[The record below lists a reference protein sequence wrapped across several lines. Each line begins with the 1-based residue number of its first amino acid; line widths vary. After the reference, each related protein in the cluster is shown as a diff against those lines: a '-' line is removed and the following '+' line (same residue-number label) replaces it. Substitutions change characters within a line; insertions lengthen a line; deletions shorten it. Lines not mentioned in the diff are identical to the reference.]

1 MKSHIVWRLNIKCR
15 LALRARALLD
25 ISQFQ
30 CLVWRLKRV
39 PAGPE
44 CYCSCVNSPG
54 RGSHSYISYYI
65 HEHQPPRSP
74 PQNAQKLNFK
84 RHPIDT
90 TGNALVLIYPN
101 IVFYQND
108 LNIFIGINFLWFLIK
123 YLPYLWEENILDC
136 AVHKSKISFILDQIF
151 PISGFRELLSNPMS
165 SQFGGR
171 PVQTWGTRHHKER
184 IGKSCAQNV
193 LIYSACQHR

>member
-1 MKSHIVWRLNIKCR
+1 MIWQVGKMWNHTAWLNIKCR
-15 LALRARALLD
+15 LALRTRALLD

-44 CYCSCVNSPG
+44 CYCSCVNSPS

-65 HEHQPPRSP
+65 HHQPPRSP

-101 IVFYQND
+101 IVFYQN
-108 LNIFIGINFLWFLIK
+108 NFKNFIRIDFLWFLIK
-123 YLPYLWEENILDC
+123 YLPYLREENILDC
-136 AVHKSKISFILDQIF
+136 AVHKSKISFILEIKSF
-151 PISGFRELLSNPMS
+151 PFLVSENFCPIRWAANLVGAQFRPGARATIKKGLGSRARKM
-165 SQFGGR
+165 
-171 PVQTWGTRHHKER
+171 
-184 IGKSCAQNV
+184 C
-193 LIYSACQHR
+193 